1 MNKKF
6 DYFRIIISTILTII
20 LLVVEILYKDVKIG
34 EISINFAIILP
45 FCLILYV
52 LMSYDLFVES
62 YKNIKNKNF
71 FIFVSLSLIATI
83 AAFAIGEFV

>member
-62 YKNIKNKNF
+62 YKNIKNKF
-71 FIFVSLSLIATI
+71 MFEKHELT
-83 AAFAIGEFV
+83 